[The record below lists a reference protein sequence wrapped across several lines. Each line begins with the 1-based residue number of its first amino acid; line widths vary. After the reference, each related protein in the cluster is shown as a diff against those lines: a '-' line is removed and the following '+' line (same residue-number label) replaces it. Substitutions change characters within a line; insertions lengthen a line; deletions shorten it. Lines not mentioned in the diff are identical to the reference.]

1 MLYNQ
6 NIIMRSELKFPV
18 IEADGKNKLSKG
30 TYMNIGLELGFA
42 F

>member
-1 MLYNQ
+1 
-6 NIIMRSELKFPV
+6 MRSELKFPV

-30 TYMNIGLELGFA
+30 VYMNIGLGFV